1 MLSLQKT
8 IYSLEE
14 SAQSQVIERL
24 IKIEERVGTL
34 RSTGIMTDATLRDY
48 YGEKRFEQVA
58 ESNAIE
64 GSTLSVGETEL
75 AVLKGVTISGHDPA
89 YARDAI
95 ALDAALTK
103 IAEIARIKDRP
114 TDISQLREIHALIL
128 GDRKGAGV
136 FRNEE
141 IIITGSSHQPPRN
154 WSEIMDHMERWE
166 QWSLKNAE
174 LPAPIRSLILHAW
187 LTHIH
192 PYIDGNGRV
201 ARAIGNLE
209 LIRGGY
215 PPIIIKKKE
224 RDRYIDAL
232 GESDYAGDI
241 RSFAELVFERIEGAL
256 IGLESSARRKQDYNP
271 IIERL
276 RAQQEQQLKIW
287 STSVM
292 QLADI
297 IKYKISSKIEEL
309 GGKCTIKNFDALDLV
324 DYISLSNNS
333 SVARSWAFI
342 VTVTIPGFEKFEKLA
357 YIINRSQLMRK
368 SFKDQGGPSIQW
380 SSPNPTGFPKWIA
393 DGEKFPSC
401 VEASTSPVD
410 GNEWFVRNSQ
420 DKITKIGT
428 MNLAENL
435 ANSLLNAILEKSE

>member
-174 LPAPIRSLILHAW
+174 LPAPIRSLILH
-187 LTHIH
+187 
-192 PYIDGNGRV
+192 
-201 ARAIGNLE
+201 
-209 LIRGGY
+209 LISN
-215 PPIIIKKKE
+215 
-224 RDRYIDAL
+224 DL
-232 GESDYAGDI
+232 
-241 RSFAELVFERIEGAL
+241 
-256 IGLESSARRKQDYNP
+256 
-271 IIERL
+271 
-276 RAQQEQQLKIW
+276 QQ
-287 STSVM
+287 
-292 QLADI
+292 
-297 IKYKISSKIEEL
+297 
-309 GGKCTIKNFDALDLV
+309 
-324 DYISLSNNS
+324 
-333 SVARSWAFI
+333 
-342 VTVTIPGFEKFEKLA
+342 
-357 YIINRSQLMRK
+357 
-368 SFKDQGGPSIQW
+368 GPSRR
-380 SSPNPTGFPKWIA
+380 SGVA
-393 DGEKFPSC
+393 
-401 VEASTSPVD
+401 
-410 GNEWFVRNSQ
+410 
-420 DKITKIGT
+420 
-428 MNLAENL
+428 
-435 ANSLLNAILEKSE
+435 

>member
-1 MLSLQKT
+1 M
-8 IYSLEE
+8 
-14 SAQSQVIERL
+14 
-24 IKIEERVGTL
+24 
-34 RSTGIMTDATLRDY
+34 
-48 YGEKRFEQVA
+48 
-58 ESNAIE
+58 
-64 GSTLSVGETEL
+64 
-75 AVLKGVTISGHDPA
+75 
-89 YARDAI
+89 
-95 ALDAALTK
+95 
-103 IAEIARIKDRP
+103 
-114 TDISQLREIHALIL
+114 
-128 GDRKGAGV
+128 
-136 FRNEE
+136 
-141 IIITGSSHQPPRN
+141 
-154 WSEIMDHMERWE
+154 
-166 QWSLKNAE
+166 
-174 LPAPIRSLILHAW
+174 HAW

-401 VEASTSPVD
+401 IEASTSPVD